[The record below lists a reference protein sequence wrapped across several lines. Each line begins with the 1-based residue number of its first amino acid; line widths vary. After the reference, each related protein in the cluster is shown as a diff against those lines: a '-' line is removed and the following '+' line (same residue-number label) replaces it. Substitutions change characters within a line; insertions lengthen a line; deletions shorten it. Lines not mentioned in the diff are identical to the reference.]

1 MTRTIRCD
9 VCGIDRDISN
19 ADDYF
24 VLQIPHRNLEEEI
37 DEPLIVDVC
46 SLECLGTVVESLQP
60 DAPQTQTVE
69 APPSRVEDVPHARLR
84 PKNVLRPDDVI
95 DGVPVMRYEGDVT
108 VR

>member
-37 DEPLIVDVC
+37 DEPLVVDIC
-46 SLECLGTVVESLQP
+46 SLECLGTVVESLGP
-60 DAPQTQTVE
+60 DAPQVQTVE
-69 APPSRVEDVPHARLR
+69 APPSRVEGVPHGRLR
-84 PKNVLRPDDVI
+84 PKNRLTTDDIVD
-95 DGVPVMRYEGDVT
+95 DGPHFRYEGEVE